1 MKRKSILLLTLS
13 LVVFASNCQLNSSLS
28 NQNTKA
34 NTLVVTPATT
44 TMMIG
49 ATQTIT
55 ATSYDKNGNPTSDSI
70 GLTPNL
76 TNTDG
81 SAIPCGATPGLQCGS
96 ISPVSVT
103 SNSSSGATFTA
114 PPTVPISTGTNSVPK
129 VILIQGTDCA
139 FATTNCNVPLIGSA
153 NITITSAVKV
163 SVSPQTSP
171 IIPGSTTPTSFTA
184 TVTNDPNALGVTWAL
199 SQGTTACTVTV
210 CGSLTTTNKFTTTY
224 IPPTTTPTSPLI
236 TLTATSVTDFNMTG
250 TTTINLSANA
260 ISVSLSSTVAT
271 VQAGGTPAITN
282 QVFTANVVNDT
293 KGSNAVNW
301 TLSQGTNACS
311 TTSNAICGSV
321 SPASSVSGTAV
332 TYTAPPTAAAQS
344 AVTLTATS
352 QTDGT
357 KSAAATITINPSIT
371 VSIAQASA
379 TVQTG
384 ALQQFTA
391 TLTNDPVAAN
401 GVTWALSQTGAACS
415 PACGILSAATPSS
428 STTIEFIAPA
438 AIPSPATVTLTAKS
452 VTDGTISGIATITVT
467 AAAPTQTIFPRFLYT
482 PNTGRITMHT
492 INSSTGQIRFHGFL
506 PVGGTDS
513 ISGAVSVTNSSGSFV
528 YAVDPVASQVL
539 MYSVGTDGTLSS
551 IATPLSVSGFSPLTS
566 LWTIAATSGTTT
578 TNFVY
583 ALTSTGYDA
592 FTVGSNGALTK
603 SANGTFAQSFTQMV
617 FDPAGQFAYLA
628 ASGIITQYAIDP
640 VAGTLMNVKTFN
652 ITGVANGTSTGQSN
666 PIAVS
671 PNGKNIYIAFG
682 VINSESLYTASIS
695 AGVLTGIPAAT
706 TMIGATFPSSI
717 AVDNTGA
724 FLYIGIPG
732 VQTMT
737 IPPPG
742 SIAVFKLASNGTPTL
757 SETVVTPPV
766 PGQLAIDPSNTFL
779 YVASQGQVALPPV
792 QQPEIQA
799 FPLQLS
805 GTGLA
810 TTPSSAVGENAST
823 LVIVAG
829 SQAVTYSPQFAYVS
843 GEGNENI
850 AGFSVDATS
859 GNFTSLGTPFSTGAA
874 PSQPTSITADPF
886 GRFVFNANAFNGP
899 TGSISPFAIQASS
912 NPPGLLSAAS
922 APVSFGSQPFSV
934 VVDGSGTFAYV
945 SDRTAAQIFG
955 FTIASPAGTLTA
967 LTRPSS
973 DVFGGPAGQAVSQY
987 GSTLFTV
994 DFEGNSIFESTIGN
1008 TGVLTSNNSITGSP
1022 LIASHGISP
1031 VAVAVDPSNRFVYVV
1046 CQGNNLVI
1054 GYAFTDTASGNSATL
1069 SLLSGT
1075 GATVTTGNTPVAIA
1089 FEPTGHFLYVVNS
1102 GDNTISAF
1110 SINQTTG
1117 VLTSL
1122 GPAIPVP
1129 AIVAGGIAQLPPPVV
1144 AAIFA
1149 DPSGKFLY
1157 VVNNNEASSPIPG
1170 TVTGFLINSDG
1181 SLSATTPVQVFNATY
1196 GSNGIVITTKIK

>member
-1 MKRKSILLLTLS
+1 MKRNSFLLLFTLS
-13 LVVFASNCQLNSSLS
+13 LVVFASNCETIPKNP
-28 NQNTKA
+28 KA
-34 NTLVVTPATT
+34 NTLVVTPSATT
-44 TMMIG
+44 MLISTS
-49 ATQTIT
+49 QTVT
-55 ATSYDKNGNPTSDSI
+55 ATSYDSNGNPTNDSI

-76 TNTDG
+76 SESDG
-81 SAIPCGATPGLQCGS
+81 TAIPCGAAPGPGVQCGS

-103 SNSSSGATFTA
+103 SNSLSGATFTA
-114 PPTVPISTGTNSVPK
+114 PPTVPISTGTNSVPN
-129 VILIQGTDCA
+129 VILIQGTDCTLA
-139 FATTNCNVPLIGSA
+139 NANCSVPLIGSA
-153 NITITSAVKV
+153 NIKITSNVTV
-163 SVSPQTSP
+163 SVSLQTSP

-184 TVTNDPNALGVTWAL
+184 TVTNDPNALGVTWSL

-210 CGSLTTTNKFTTTY
+210 CGSLTTTNKFTTAY
-224 IPPTTTPTSPLI
+224 IPPATAPTSPLI
-236 TLTATSVTDFNMTG
+236 TLTATSVTDFNKTG
-250 TTTINLSANA
+250 TTTINLSPNA
-260 ISVSLSSTVAT
+260 ISVSLSATSAT

-282 QVFTANVVNDT
+282 QTFTANILNDT

-301 TLSQGTNACS
+301 TLSQGATPCS
-311 TTSNAICGSV
+311 TTSNVVCGSV
-321 SPASSVSGTAV
+321 SPTSSVSGTAV
-332 TYTAPPTAAAQS
+332 TYTAPPTAASQS
-344 AVTLTATS
+344 TVTLTATS
-352 QTDGT
+352 QTDNT

-371 VSIAQASA
+371 VSVAPVSP

-384 ALQQFTA
+384 ALQQFLA

-415 PACGILSAATPSS
+415 PACGILSAATPPST
-428 STTIEFIAPA
+428 TTIEFISPA
-438 AIPSPATVTLTAKS
+438 AVPSPATVTLTAKS
-452 VTDGTISGIATITVT
+452 VTDGTISGVATITVT
-467 AAAPTQTIFPRFLYT
+467 SPPSTQTIFPRFLYT
-482 PNTGRITMHT
+482 SNTGRITMHT
-492 INSSTGQIRFHGFL
+492 INASTGQIRFNGYL

-528 YAVDPVASQVL
+528 YAVDPVASEIFA
-539 MYSVGTDGTLSS
+539 YSVGANGTLSPVT
-551 IATPLSVSGFSPLTS
+551 TPLSVPGFSPLTS
-566 LWTIAATSGTTT
+566 LWTIAATSGVTT

-592 FTVGSNGALTK
+592 LTVGSNGALTK
-603 SANGTFAQSFTQMV
+603 SANGTFAQTFTQMA

-628 ASGIITQYAIDP
+628 AGGIITQYAIDP
-640 VAGTLMNVKTFN
+640 VAGTLMNATNFN
-652 ITGVANGTSTGQSN
+652 ITGAPNGNLTAQSN

-671 PNGKNIYIAFG
+671 PNGKNIYIAYG

-706 TMIGATFPSSI
+706 VLIGGTFPASLAI
-717 AVDNTGA
+717 DNTGA
-724 FLYIGIPG
+724 FLYVTYPG

-742 SIAVFKLASNGTPTL
+742 SIGVFKLASNGTPTL
-757 SETVVTPPV
+757 SETVATPPNPV
-766 PGQLAIDPSNTFL
+766 QLAIDPSNNYL
-779 YVASQGQVALPPV
+779 YAASKGQISPPPV
-792 QQPEIQA
+792 QQPEIQV

-810 TTPSSAVGENAST
+810 TTPSSVISENAST

-859 GNFTSLGTPFSTGAA
+859 GNLTSLGTPFSTGAS
-874 PSQPTSITADPF
+874 PSQPTSITSDPF
-886 GRFVFNANAFNGP
+886 GRFVFNTNAFNSA
-899 TGSISPFAIQASS
+899 TGSISPFVIQAGST
-912 NPPGLLSAAS
+912 PPGLLSAAS

-934 VVDGSGTFAYV
+934 VVDGSGSFAYV
-945 SDRTAAQIFG
+945 SDRANAAIFG

-967 LTRPSS
+967 ITHPSS
-973 DVFGGPAGQAVSQY
+973 DSFGGPAGQAVSPY

-994 DFEGNSIFESTIGN
+994 DFEANSIFESTIGN
-1008 TGVLTSNNSITGSP
+1008 TGLLTSENSTTGTSLITPNGV
-1022 LIASHGISP
+1022 SP

-1054 GYAFTDTASGNSATL
+1054 GYAFTDTASGNNATL
-1069 SLLSGT
+1069 TLLSGT
-1075 GATVTTGNTPVAIA
+1075 GATATTGNTPTAIA
-1089 FEPTGHFLYVVNS
+1089 IEPTGHFLYVTNS

-1117 VLTSL
+1117 LLTPL
-1122 GPAIPVP
+1122 GAAISVPVT
-1129 AIVAGGIAQLPPPVV
+1129 VAGGIPQIPAPNV
-1144 AAIFA
+1144 AAVFA

-1157 VVNNNEASSPIPG
+1157 VVNNNEASTPIAG

-1181 SLSATTPVQVFNATY
+1181 SLSAMTPVQVFNATY
-1196 GSNGIVITTKIK
+1196 GSNGIVITTKIQ